1 MNKFIKFGTN
11 VDLSDSKIW
20 KEQIGEINK
29 LPKWLKLDHH
39 ENPLS
44 QGTLNNQ
51 RSRSSEV
58 NHTMV

>member
-11 VDLSDSKIW
+11 VDLSDSNIW
-20 KEQIGEINK
+20 KEQIKEINK

-44 QGTLNNQ
+44 Q
-51 RSRSSEV
+51 
-58 NHTMV
+58 